1 MTDKSDCSNCES
13 QIMTRFQIVGE
24 ICCATTIFYCPSLLV
39 AALKAEYTVGK
50 ALINIITSNTELEIH
65 PSLTFT
71 IPKYSLWIHKAV
83 CHICTVVLCRL
94 MVWLYMEDLKGKI
107 RAKEI

>member
-1 MTDKSDCSNCES
+1 MMTDKSDCSNCES

-50 ALINIITSNTELEIH
+50 GPIYITASHMELEI
-65 PSLTFT
+65 L
-71 IPKYSLWIHKAV
+71 
-83 CHICTVVLCRL
+83 
-94 MVWLYMEDLKGKI
+94 
-107 RAKEI
+107 